1 MANSETYGPLVKAQG
16 TGVPKD
22 SAEAVKW
29 YRKAAEHGNAV
40 AQSNLGLM
48 YANGIGVIKNPAQA
62 HTWFNVAGSNGN
74 EDAKK
79 NLAIIEK

>member
-1 MANSETYGPLVKAQG
+1 
-16 TGVPKD
+16 VPKD

-62 HTWFNVAGSNGN
+62 HAWFNVAGSNGN

-79 NLAIIEK
+79 NLAIIEKQMSSETKA

>member
-1 MANSETYGPLVKAQG
+1 
-16 TGVPKD
+16 VPKD

-29 YRKAAEHGNAV
+29 YRKAAEHGSAV

-62 HTWFNVAGSNGN
+62 HAWFNVAGSNGN

-79 NLAIIEK
+79 NFAIIEKQISSAKKA

>member
-1 MANSETYGPLVKAQG
+1 M
-16 TGVPKD
+16 PKD

-40 AQSNLGLM
+40 AQYNLGLM

-62 HTWFNVAGSNGN
+62 HAWFNVAGSNGN

-79 NLAIIEK
+79 TLAIIEKQMSSETKA

>member
-1 MANSETYGPLVKAQG
+1 
-16 TGVPKD
+16 
-22 SAEAVKW
+22 
-29 YRKAAEHGNAV
+29 
-40 AQSNLGLM
+40 M

-79 NLAIIEK
+79 NLAIIEKQMSSAQKA